1 MPAGRKAK
9 WAAARCCAGRAICS
23 GDALKQ
29 ATSLQHFGLNAEE
42 AEAMAKAVV
51 DAEAKLDPALVA
63 QFATFDGVVMMDG
76 EGHHPP
82 VEGHGAGHKN

>member
-1 MPAGRKAK
+1 
-9 WAAARCCAGRAICS
+9 
-23 GDALKQ
+23 
-29 ATSLQHFGLNAEE
+29 
-42 AEAMAKAVV
+42 MAKAVV